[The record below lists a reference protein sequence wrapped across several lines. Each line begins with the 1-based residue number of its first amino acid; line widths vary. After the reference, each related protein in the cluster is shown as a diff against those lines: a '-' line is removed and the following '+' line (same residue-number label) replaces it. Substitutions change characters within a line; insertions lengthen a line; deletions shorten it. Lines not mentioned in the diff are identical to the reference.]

1 MAVLEEISFY
11 KGHRDEVPNQ
21 LLAKKLAAKE
31 DKLGITEIAENIW
44 NKNKNI
50 QSDCLKVLYEIGYI
64 KPELIADYV
73 TDFLKSLKSKNNRMV
88 WGSMIALATIA
99 RLKRDQ
105 IWKSISEVENV
116 INTGSVITKVWGIK
130 TLAEVSAGNE
140 IYLKRTFPFILKEL
154 ETCESKLIPKHTE
167 NIIVAVNMQNKD
179 NLKSV
184 LESRKKDLK
193 ESQLK
198 RIEKILKTLN

>member
-31 DKLGITEIAENIW
+31 DKLGIIEIAENIW